1 MVLNDL
7 PKVIVDY
14 NGAKKKKKSIDTG
27 LFTCVYKGMTVP
39 DKPLTS
45 FGLNLMLEGKAIK
58 K

>member
-1 MVLNDL
+1 MVLSDL
-7 PKVIVDY
+7 PKVVIDY
-14 NGAKKKKKSIDTG
+14 NLAKKKKKNIDTG
-27 LFTCVYKGMTVP
+27 LFRCIYKGTAVP

>member
-7 PKVIVDY
+7 PKVVIDY
-14 NGAKKKKKSIDTG
+14 SLSKKKKGIDTG
-27 LFTCVYKGMTVP
+27 LFTCIHKGVTVP